1 MAELLSILAK
11 ALLLVLA
18 RVDKKKQKELIVGFY
33 TRLDADPCQ
42 LLVEQLHTGAGSPD
56 TTSTAAQKCKGD

>member
-33 TRLDADPCQ
+33 TRLDADPC
-42 LLVEQLHTGAGSPD
+42 
-56 TTSTAAQKCKGD
+56 

>member
-11 ALLLVLA
+11 VLLLVLA

-42 LLVEQLHTGAGSPD
+42 LLVEQLHTGSSGAD